1 MFINFVMVK
10 DKVATIFHAVW
21 WRCMEEWS

>member
-1 MFINFVMVK
+1 MVIIFGMVK
-10 DKVATIFHAVW
+10 GKIATIFHAVP